1 MFVWLIFRPGIFGSE
16 VERVL
21 GGGLVR
27 GLVILC
33 VCVFFSFFTLKA
45 PIKKVLTMKA
55 NCLSSYS
62 S

>member
-1 MFVWLIFRPGIFGSE
+1 MFVWLIFRPGLFGSE

-33 VCVFFSFFTLKA
+33 VCVFFILYSEA

-55 NCLSSYS
+55 NCLFSFSS
-62 S
+62 